1 MAVKDRC
8 VAGANLTWVVEDD
21 DLSIERVGAFGWI
34 ILGISGDIA
43 STDFLDRD
51 ILDVEANI
59 VTWNPFGELFVMH
72 LDRLDFGGDI
82 GGGEGDDHARLDDT
96 SLDTADRNSANT
108 GDFVHILKWKAEWLV
123 SRSAGRIDG
132 VDSLKKSLASNL
144 GVLGVLGVLSLLR
157 PALIPWSV
165 GGDIDHVVTVEARDR
180 DDWISF
186 FLVPD
191 LPNEAGNRLADFF
204 ESSLPPLG
212 AVLLESGVHLVDG
225 NDDLSDA
232 KGKSKEGVLASL
244 PILGNTSFEFTS
256 SRSNDENGAIGLRG
270 TSDHVLDK
278 VTVTWCVNDGDEV
291 FWSLKLPKGD
301 IDGDTTLTF
310 GLQFVKDPS
319 IFEGALAQLSSF
331 LKPELVISKVS
342 LQSKNVS

>member
-1 MAVKDRC
+1 MGCMAVKDRC

-72 LDRLDFGGDI
+72 LDRLDFGGDV
-82 GGGEGDDHARLDDT
+82 GGGEGDDHAGLDDT
-96 SLDTADRNSANT
+96 SLDTTDRNSANT
-108 GDFVHILKWKAEWLV
+108 GDLVDILKRKAEWLV
-123 SRSAGRIDG
+123 SRSGGRIDG
-132 VDSLKKSLASNL
+132 VNSLKKSLSTRL
-144 GVLGVLGVLSLLR
+144 GGLGLLL

-165 GGDIDHVVTVEARDR
+165 GGDIDHVVTIEARDR
-180 DDWISF
+180 DEWNS
-186 FLVPD
+186 LGVVPD
-191 LPNEAGNRLADFF
+191 LLDEAGNLADNFV
-204 ESSLPPLG
+204 ES
-212 AVLLESGVHLVDG
+212 LLKPVGGVHLVDG
-225 NDDLSDA
+225 NNDLFDA
-232 KGKSKEGVLASL
+232 KGKSKKGVLTSL
-244 PILGNTSFEFTS
+244 TIFGNTSFEFTS

-278 VTVTWCVNDGDEV
+278 ITVTWCVNDGDEV
-291 FWSLKLPKGD
+291 FWSLKLPESD

-319 IFEGALAQLSSF
+319 VFEGALAQLSSF
-331 LKPELVISKVS
+331 LKSELVISKVS